1 VWYQKN
7 VVFEYYG
14 FVGEKEATRSLS
26 GRLLMMILP
35 VCTVVKPEQNQRDA
49 DQLCYPLFSLS
60 SDFYLWMHK
69 FDL

>member
-1 VWYQKN
+1 
-7 VVFEYYG
+7 
-14 FVGEKEATRSLS
+14 
-26 GRLLMMILP
+26 